1 MCLTHLEDFANM
13 NEFMALDRNLK
24 LRTLTTFIAT
34 LLSSSVLPNMTIYY
48 THYFG
53 AAITGVLLIIV
64 SVLGF
69 VAGLYG
75 GHLSDTYGRKPIMI
89 SGNAM
94 MVGGFALAAV
104 VNSPLLVSPVATFVG
119 FLVAD
124 IGGALADPA
133 QQAMMIDVS
142 TPKNRQFVFALI
154 YWVLNIGVMLGAA
167 IGGWFFRDYL
177 FELLLALVIGGLI
190 NIAII
195 AWGMDETLKKIV
207 QTSGSVWSA
216 LKAYAAVLTD
226 RRFMIFLMG
235 YCTATIITMQP
246 NYYLAVHLGRDFTN
260 VTIFGIQVY
269 GQRMLSL
276 ITLINTVMI
285 VFMMSIFTAIGRKM
299 SLQREYAWGMSLQAV
314 AFAAAFILHTLW
326 PLALCAVVLTVG
338 EMLTVPAS
346 QTLRANLMNPASIGA
361 YSGATSAVRPLS
373 AVLAG
378 ALLTASTLIG
388 PVGMAVSMLL
398 LGIATILLTNHSS
411 RMRASFDNPA

>member
-1 MCLTHLEDFANM
+1 M

-53 AAITGVLLIIV
+53 AAITGLLLVAV

-69 VAGLYG
+69 IAGLYG
-75 GHLSDTYGRKPIMI
+75 GHLSDTYGRKPIMLA
-89 SGNAM
+89 GNAM
-94 MVGGFALAAV
+94 LVSGFALAAV
-104 VNSPLLVSPVATFVG
+104 VNSPLLVSPVITFVG

-177 FELLLALVIGGLI
+177 FELLIALVIGGLI

-195 AWGMDETLKKIV
+195 ALGMDETLKKLV
-207 QTSGSVWSA
+207 ATSGSVWSA
-216 LKAYAAVLTD
+216 LKAYAQVLTD
-226 RRFMIFLMG
+226 RRFMIFLLG
-235 YCTATIITMQP
+235 YCASTIVTMQP
-246 NYYLAVHLGRDFTN
+246 NYYLAVHLGRDFTDA
-260 VTIFGIQVY
+260 TIFGIQIY

-276 ITLINTVMI
+276 ITIINTVMI
-285 VFMMSIFTAIGRKM
+285 VFMMSIFTVIGRRM
-299 SLQREYAWGMSLQAV
+299 TLQREYAWGMGLQSV
-314 AFAAAFILHTLW
+314 AFAASFILHTLR

-346 QTLRANLMNPASIGA
+346 QTLRANLMNPAQIGA

-378 ALLTASTLIG
+378 ALLTTSTVLG
-388 PVGMAVSMLL
+388 PVGMAIAMIL
-398 LGIATILLTNHSS
+398 LGAASILLTNHSS
-411 RMRASFDNPA
+411 RMTATFDQPA